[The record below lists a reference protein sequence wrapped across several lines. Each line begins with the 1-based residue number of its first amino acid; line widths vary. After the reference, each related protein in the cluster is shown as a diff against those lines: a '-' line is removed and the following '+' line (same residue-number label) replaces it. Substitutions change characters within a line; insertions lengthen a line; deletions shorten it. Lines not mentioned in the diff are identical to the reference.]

1 MPRIKTIA
9 ELRRELTAKQQQVR
23 KLRSQRRKL
32 ALKLAAIDKAIAALA
47 GGATKAGPAR
57 PKKARKKAQRRRK
70 RANVKS
76 LAECLSGALAKA
88 KGKMQIKDLATAV
101 VKAGYVTK
109 DKNFNQTVA
118 KSLDKDKRFKRVGRG
133 LYVLAK

>member
-9 ELRRELTAKQQQVR
+9 ELRRELAAKQQQVR
-23 KLRSQRRKL
+23 KLLSQRRKVV
-32 ALKLAAIDKAIAALA
+32 LKLAAIDKAIAALA
-47 GGATKAGPAR
+47 GGATNAGPGR

-70 RANVKS
+70 RPNVKP

-88 KGKMQIKDLATAV
+88 KGKMRAKELAAAV

-109 DKNFNQTVA
+109 DKSFNQTVA
-118 KSLDKDKRFKRVGRG
+118 KTLGKDKRFKRVGRG